1 MTKDN
6 HGPTFTPALLTAPEG
21 EPPDAEDLARFRDFM
36 REPVVINPE
45 EVEGLRQSL
54 PRGWHSKSRAERS
67 AEMTRPRTG
76 PPFFGRGS
84 EDRADE

>member
-1 MTKDN
+1 MTKDDN
-6 HGPTFTPALLTAPEG
+6 TPTGPRTIPDG

-45 EVEGLRQSL
+45 EVEGLLQPQPAGGS
-54 PRGWHSKSRAERS
+54 SQSRAGRS

-76 PPFFGRGS
+76 PPFFGHRP